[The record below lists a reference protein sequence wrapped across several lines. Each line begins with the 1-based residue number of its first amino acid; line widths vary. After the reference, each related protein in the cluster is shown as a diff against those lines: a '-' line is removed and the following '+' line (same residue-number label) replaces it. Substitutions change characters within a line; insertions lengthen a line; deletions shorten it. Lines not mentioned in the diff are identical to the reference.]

1 MKKLLPILFTL
12 MLLLGSIHLPS
23 YQVHAATTTTIKVK
37 GTFHNAA
44 ANEAVRLVN
53 SERAQLGLGQLKLD
67 ADLTNTAK
75 QRAAE
80 IAVDFDYSHMRPNG
94 TSYRTVGNKVFVEI
108 ICAIY
113 GQSASSAV
121 SVWRNS
127 SIHYNAYTT
136 PSYAIA
142 GAASFTQGGLTYWV
156 MHFGFNPV
164 KPLGSQPKTQEK
176 VMSVKVLKS
185 KLDYNVYYC
194 NTLGAGQTYDIT
206 VYGRNKNLGSSY
218 KIEGLKLKYASTNTK
233 VLKVN
238 SAGRMYGIKS
248 GKAKLKITGAIE
260 KTYNVEVYSYYKP
273 KFALDGGSLD
283 AYQAREYTSYL
294 SLRKATKKGYFF
306 KGWYKD
312 SKYKNKTTC
321 IYFGEVDKVY
331 AKWSKVKVGKVNNP
345 SISFN
350 QSTSKLT
357 LKYSKVDKADGYQ
370 VYYATDASF
379 KNAQKAIFTKGS
391 YTTPKLT
398 KGKTYYVKVRAY
410 RLDSTGNRVYGAFS
424 KTLKKK
430 VS

>member
-127 SIHYNAYTT
+127 SILYNAYTT

-142 GAASFTQGGLTYWV
+142 GL
-156 MHFGFNPV
+156 PV
-164 KPLGSQPKTQEK
+164 L
-176 VMSVKVLKS
+176 
-185 KLDYNVYYC
+185 
-194 NTLGAGQTYDIT
+194 
-206 VYGRNKNLGSSY
+206 
-218 KIEGLKLKYASTNTK
+218 
-233 VLKVN
+233 LKV
-238 SAGRMYGIKS
+238 
-248 GKAKLKITGAIE
+248 
-260 KTYNVEVYSYYKP
+260 
-273 KFALDGGSLD
+273 D
-283 AYQAREYTSYL
+283 
-294 SLRKATKKGYFF
+294 
-306 KGWYKD
+306 
-312 SKYKNKTTC
+312 
-321 IYFGEVDKVY
+321 
-331 AKWSKVKVGKVNNP
+331 
-345 SISFN
+345 
-350 QSTSKLT
+350 
-357 LKYSKVDKADGYQ
+357 
-370 VYYATDASF
+370 
-379 KNAQKAIFTKGS
+379 
-391 YTTPKLT
+391 
-398 KGKTYYVKVRAY
+398 
-410 RLDSTGNRVYGAFS
+410 
-424 KTLKKK
+424 
-430 VS
+430 

>member
-1 MKKLLPILFTL
+1 
-12 MLLLGSIHLPS
+12 
-23 YQVHAATTTTIKVK
+23 
-37 GTFHNAA
+37 
-44 ANEAVRLVN
+44 
-53 SERAQLGLGQLKLD
+53 
-67 ADLTNTAK
+67 
-75 QRAAE
+75 
-80 IAVDFDYSHMRPNG
+80 
-94 TSYRTVGNKVFVEI
+94 
-108 ICAIY
+108 
-113 GQSASSAV
+113 
-121 SVWRNS
+121 
-127 SIHYNAYTT
+127 
-136 PSYAIA
+136 
-142 GAASFTQGGLTYWV
+142 
-156 MHFGFNPV
+156 
-164 KPLGSQPKTQEK
+164 
-176 VMSVKVLKS
+176 
-185 KLDYNVYYC
+185 
-194 NTLGAGQTYDIT
+194 
-206 VYGRNKNLGSSY
+206 
-218 KIEGLKLKYASTNTK
+218 
-233 VLKVN
+233 
-238 SAGRMYGIKS
+238 MYGIKS

-294 SLRKATKKGYFF
+294 PLRKATKKGYFF

-312 SKYKNKTTC
+312 SKYKNKITC